1 MMKQFTNTDS
11 SMQEEFNPVNGAKE
25 RQEEGKGSWEE
36 EEWEAG
42 ERRWEWWEEEGV
54 RRDGRAGSTNHTSS
68 KEEREGRWGC

>member
-1 MMKQFTNTDS
+1 MKQFTNTDS

-42 ERRWEWWEEEGV
+42 ER
-54 RRDGRAGSTNHTSS
+54 
-68 KEEREGRWGC
+68 